1 MNVKESDQII
11 PGAAAALSELSAQL
25 TWANYIRE
33 WCNSTRLSWLPD
45 PHTFAAA
52 SSWERLIS
60 LVMEWEKQNRN
71 KKRGQIEWR
80 RDLRGE
86 CQMRQSNLT
95 RQTIVLFIF
104 RQTDSYAPGAP
115 QSQHTSFPG
124 MRSTSSIMALVRS
137 SSPSSPPPCS
147 PLKAMLSASS
157 LLLVNTEI
165 HL

>member
-1 MNVKESDQII
+1 MRETDFTGNGVRETKIGIKKED
-11 PGAAAALSELSAQL
+11 
-25 TWANYIRE
+25 
-33 WCNSTRLSWLPD
+33 RLSGEETWEESVKWGRVTLPD
-45 PHTFAAA
+45 
-52 SSWERLIS
+52 
-60 LVMEWEKQNRN
+60 
-71 KKRGQIEWR
+71 
-80 RDLRGE
+80 
-86 CQMRQSNLT
+86 RQLYY
-95 RQTIVLFIF
+95 LFLD